1 MSAEAPHACSSRDYD
16 RSRVSLP
23 KGRRNAH
30 LSKRIPPVR
39 GLELSPA
46 NAPLKPLAEQ
56 FLTRKRLRWRA
67 IAGYRQTFE
76 AFDAWRAGA
85 TLADLNPRTVKEF
98 VDRYYP
104 RSDRAA
110 PYTARNKLVA
120 FKSLAAYLAAEGEW
134 YEGHKVSVLAGTQ
147 LPPIPKLGR
156 KPYED
161 REIRDLIRLSGE
173 GPLGLRDRAVV
184 TLQLATTLRADETRT
199 LLLRHYVPGNAREL
213 GHILVRQ
220 SKTEAGIR
228 EVPLDPA
235 ADRALAEYLHYGR
248 AAYRGT
254 AEENLFLT
262 ERGQGFTYWGWGRM
276 AARLKKRLDRLGFH
290 GFQQHR
296 ARGTAAKLLQRRGV
310 PLNVIQQIGG
320 WEIPE
325 MPRRYIGD
333 YSIEEL
339 KAFPTAGLDEMLNS
353 LERSPQPKAS

>member
-1 MSAEAPHACSSRDYD
+1 MRTLPNESRRY
-16 RSRVSLP
+16 
-23 KGRRNAH
+23 G
-30 LSKRIPPVR
+30 
-39 GLELSPA
+39 GLELRPA
-46 NAPLKPLAEQ
+46 DAPLKPLAEQ
-56 FLTRKRLRWRA
+56 FLTRKRLRWRT

-76 AFDAWRAGA
+76 AFDSWRAGA
-85 TLADLNPRTVKEF
+85 TLADLNPRAVKEF

-120 FKSLAAYLAAEGEW
+120 LKSLAAYLAEEGDW
-134 YEGHKVSVLAGTQ
+134 YEGHKVSVLAGVR
-147 LPPIPKLGR
+147 LPSIPRLGR

-173 GPLGLRDRAVV
+173 GPLGARDRAVV

-199 LLLRHYVPGNAREL
+199 LLLRHYVPGKDGVL

-235 ADRALAEYLHYGR
+235 ADRGIAEYLRYGR
-248 AAYRGT
+248 PRYRGT
-254 AEENLFLT
+254 DPEPLFLT
-262 ERGQGFTYWGWGRM
+262 ERGHGFTYWGWGRM
-276 AARLKKRLDRLGFH
+276 AARLKKRLERLGFH

-339 KAFPTAGLDEMLNS
+339 KVFPTAGLDEMLKG
-353 LERSPQPKAS
+353 LEESSRPKAS

>member
-1 MSAEAPHACSSRDYD
+1 MRTLPTRNRPYEGLAVRAP
-16 RSRVSLP
+16 
-23 KGRRNAH
+23 
-30 LSKRIPPVR
+30 
-39 GLELSPA
+39 ET
-46 NAPLKPLAEQ
+46 PLKPLAQQ
-56 FLTRKRLRWRA
+56 FLTRKRLRWKTL
-67 IAGYRQTFE
+67 AGYRQTFE
-76 AFDAWRAGA
+76 AFDSWRAGA

-104 RSDRAA
+104 KNDHAA

-120 FKSLAAYLAAEGEW
+120 FKSLASYLAEEGDW
-134 YEGHKVSVLAGTQ
+134 YEGHKVSVLAGVR
-147 LPPIPKLGR
+147 LPPVPKLGR

-161 REIRDLIRLSGE
+161 REVRDLIRLSGE

-199 LLLRHYVPGNAREL
+199 LLLKHYVPGNAREL
-213 GHILVRQ
+213 GHILVRH
-220 SKTEAGIR
+220 SKTQAGIR

-235 ADRALAEYLHYGR
+235 ADRAISEYLKYGR
-248 AAYRGT
+248 AIYRGE
-254 AEENLFLT
+254 APEPLFLT
-262 ERGQGFTYWGWGRM
+262 EHGLGFTYWGWGKM
-276 AARLKKRLDRLGFH
+276 AERLKHRLERLGFH

-320 WEIPE
+320 WEVPE

-339 KAFPTAGLDEMLNS
+339 KAFPTAGLDDMLRS
-353 LERSPQPKAS
+353 LDEGTQPKAS

>member
-1 MSAEAPHACSSRDYD
+1 MRTLPSESRSY
-16 RSRVSLP
+16 
-23 KGRRNAH
+23 G
-30 LSKRIPPVR
+30 
-39 GLELSPA
+39 GLDMRPA
-46 NAPLKPLAEQ
+46 DALLRPLAEQ
-56 FLTRKRLRWRA
+56 FLTRKRLRWRTVD
-67 IAGYRQTFE
+67 GYRQTFE

-120 FKSLAAYLAAEGEW
+120 FKSLATYLAEEGEW
-134 YEGHKVSVLAGTQ
+134 YEGHKISVLAGVR
-147 LPPIPKLGR
+147 LPAIPKLGR

-161 REIRDLIRLSGE
+161 REIRDLMRLSGE

-199 LLLRHYVPGNAREL
+199 LLLRHYVPADEKEL

-235 ADRALAEYLHYGR
+235 ADRALTEYLRYGR
-248 AAYRGT
+248 APYLGT
-254 AEENLFLT
+254 EPEPLFLT
-262 ERGQGFTYWGWGRM
+262 ERGDGFTYWGWGRM
-276 AARLKKRLDRLGFH
+276 AARLKKRLERLGFT
-290 GFQQHR
+290 GFTQHR

-339 KAFPTAGLDEMLNS
+339 KSFPTAGLDDMLNG
-353 LERSPQPKAS
+353 LQERLRPKAS

>member
-1 MSAEAPHACSSRDYD
+1 MRTLPSESRSY
-16 RSRVSLP
+16 
-23 KGRRNAH
+23 G
-30 LSKRIPPVR
+30 
-39 GLELSPA
+39 GLELRPA
-46 NAPLKPLAEQ
+46 DAPLKPLAEQ
-56 FLTRKRLRWRA
+56 FLTRKRLRWRTV
-67 IAGYRQTFE
+67 AGYRQTFE
-76 AFDAWRAGA
+76 AFDSWCAGA
-85 TLADLNPRTVKEF
+85 TLTDLNPRTVKEF

-104 RSDRAA
+104 KSDRAA

-120 FKSLAAYLAAEGEW
+120 FKSLAAYLAEEGDW
-134 YEGHKVSVLAGTQ
+134 YEGPNLSVLAGVR
-147 LPPIPKLGR
+147 LPAIPKLGR

-173 GPLGLRDRAVV
+173 GPLGIRDRAVV

-199 LLLRHYVPGNAREL
+199 LLLRHYVPTKEGEL

-235 ADRALAEYLHYGR
+235 ADHAISDYLRYGR
-248 AAYRGT
+248 ALYRGI
-254 AEENLFLT
+254 EPEPLFLT
-262 ERGQGFTYWGWGRM
+262 ERGHGFTYWGWGRM
-276 AARLKKRLDRLGFH
+276 AARLKKRLERLGFH

-339 KAFPTAGLDEMLNS
+339 KAFPTAGLDEMLKG
-353 LERSPQPKAS
+353 LEGSSRPKAN